1 VPSLFFAPIR
11 FPRIVKQIA
20 REGALPSL
28 IVIHGPDRG
37 RRIELQGRRLVL
49 GRDLQCDV
57 RLHDT
62 EISRRHA
69 EFHLSEDGTEIVDLK
84 SSNGTF
90 LNGKRIDREPLQHG
104 DRLMVGRT
112 EMLVA
117 KLKSAGDDAGQAP
130 VIDLIARSAP
140 SGTDS
145 GFFRSIKRSEGS
157 RVLSEGE
164 KSDSVWL
171 RSALINLA
179 AMYEASQA
187 VSRIGDVAELLSH
200 ILDLAFRSVNAD
212 RGCILLRD
220 SETGKLRPQAVRT
233 SDPTKKSDRIRV
245 SRTILD
251 YVLKND
257 EGVLTVDAGADERFG
272 ASESVTQLG
281 IREAMCAPLCGRHET
296 LGVLYVDVQS
306 DRKKLLTSG
315 QPSRFTEDHLKLLI
329 AIAQQAGLAVEDNR
343 LHQAVTQS
351 ERMAAIGQT
360 FAAVSHHIKN
370 ILQGVRSANDL
381 VELGL
386 GDDNLHMVRQGWGV
400 VRRNQDRIFRLVM
413 DMLTYSK
420 ERKPEL
426 ELADLNALVA
436 DVEQLMKPRAVE
448 MGVWFDA
455 KLDDSLPKAWFDY
468 EALHRALLNLVGNA
482 FDAVEGQ
489 EKQIVSVAAR
499 MNSAENRFE
508 IVVSDNGPGI
518 DSEEIESIFQ
528 VFVSTKGSR
537 GTGLGLPV
545 TRKILREHD
554 GDVSVES
561 SPGEGSRFIMWL
573 PVREEC

>member
-1 VPSLFFAPIR
+1 M
-11 FPRIVKQIA
+11 
-20 REGALPSL
+20 PSL
-28 IVIHGPDRG
+28 IVIQGPDRG
-37 RRIELQGRRLVL
+37 RRIELEGERLVL
-49 GRDLQCDV
+49 GRDAKCDV

-69 EFHLSEDGTEIVDLK
+69 ELHLAEDRAVIVDLK

-90 LNGKRIDREPLQHG
+90 LNGKRISREPLQHG
-104 DRLMVGRT
+104 DRLLVGRT

-117 KLKSAGDDAGQAP
+117 RLKSAHDVVGQAP
-130 VIDLIARSAP
+130 MVDLIARSTPPESSA
-140 SGTDS
+140 
-145 GFFRSIKRSEGS
+145 FFHSIKRTDGS
-157 RVLSEGE
+157 RVFADGE
-164 KSDSVWL
+164 KTGSIWL
-171 RSALINLA
+171 RDALINLS
-179 AMYEASQA
+179 AMYDASQA
-187 VSRIGDVAELLSH
+187 VSRIGDVDELLSH

-220 SETGKLRPQAVRT
+220 VESGRLRPQAVRT

-245 SRTILD
+245 SRTILE

-257 EGVLTVDAGADERFG
+257 EGVLTVDAGSDERFG
-272 ASESVTQLG
+272 SSESVAQLG
-281 IREAMCAPLCGRHET
+281 IHEAMCAPLRGRHET

-329 AIAQQAGLAVEDNR
+329 AIAQQAGIAVEDNR

-381 VELGL
+381 VEMGL
-386 GDDNLHMVRQGWGV
+386 GDDDLKMIRQGWGV
-400 VRRNQDRIFRLVM
+400 VRRNQDRIFQLVM

-420 ERKPEL
+420 ERTPEL
-426 ELADLNALVA
+426 ALDDLNALVTE
-436 DVEQLMKPRAVE
+436 VVGLVKPRADEVSVVLE
-448 MGVWFDA
+448 TR
-455 KLDDSLPKAWFDY
+455 LDPGMPKAWFDS
-468 EALHRALLNLVGNA
+468 EALHRALLNLIGNA
-482 FDAVEGQ
+482 MDAVEGR
-489 EKQIVSVAAR
+489 KSAAVTISTR
-499 MNSAENRFE
+499 LNRPDDRFE
-508 IVVSDNGPGI
+508 VAVEDNGPGI
-518 DSEEIESIFQ
+518 DRESLDSIFQ

-545 TRKILREHD
+545 TRKIMLEHD
-554 GDVSVES
+554 GDVLVQSAV
-561 SPGEGSRFIMWL
+561 GAGSRFTLWL
-573 PVREEC
+573 PARTDL